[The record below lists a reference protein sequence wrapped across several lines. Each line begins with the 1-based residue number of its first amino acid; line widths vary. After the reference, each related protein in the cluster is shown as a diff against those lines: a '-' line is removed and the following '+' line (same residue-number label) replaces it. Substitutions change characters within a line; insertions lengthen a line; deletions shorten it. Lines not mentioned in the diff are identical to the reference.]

1 MLDHDLM
8 NIQTRII
15 PILLILTATTE
26 WAVAAAPHENLPSAQ
41 WIVSNVV
48 LRVELSSKLTGAKPY
63 RYTRETVIEELDG
76 KGDVKSRKVKTHEVT
91 LVSGIPFPRL
101 THQDGK
107 PLSAEDAR
115 KANELDQ
122 KTRDEFVKKKSVQRV
137 DRIQTFLNQELFS
150 RYALTPVRREM
161 VNNRSCYV
169 MNYLPKTGDAGEE
182 SMMDRVL
189 NNMSGTLWV
198 DEADFEIA
206 RVTMVLGKRISL
218 WGGLLGV
225 LDRLQMTLDRA
236 PGTDGV
242 WFNRSGWVAVEGR
255 KLLDKI
261 RIKAW
266 EETKDFG
273 PAPVP
278 PQAPGSLIRN

>member
-1 MLDHDLM
+1 M
-8 NIQTRII
+8 NIETRII
-15 PILLILTATTE
+15 PILLLLTATTE
-26 WAVAAAPHENLPSAQ
+26 WAGAAAPHENLPSAQ

-63 RYTRETVIEELDG
+63 RYTRETVVEELNG
-76 KGDVKSRKVKTHEVT
+76 KGDVKSRKAKTHEVT

-101 THQDGK
+101 THLDGK
-107 PLSAEDAR
+107 PLSVEAAR
-115 KANELDQ
+115 KANERDQ
-122 KTRDEFVKKKSVQRV
+122 KTREEFVKKKSVQRM
-137 DRIQTFLNQELFS
+137 DRIQTFLNQELFN

-161 VNNRSCYV
+161 VNARSCYV
-169 MNYLPKTGDAGEE
+169 MNYLPKTGTPGEE

-206 RVTMVLGKRISL
+206 RVTMVLGKRVSL

-225 LDRLQMTLDRA
+225 LERLQMTLDRA

-242 WFNRSGWVAVEGR
+242 WFNRSGWVAIEGR

-266 EETKDFG
+266 EETKDFE